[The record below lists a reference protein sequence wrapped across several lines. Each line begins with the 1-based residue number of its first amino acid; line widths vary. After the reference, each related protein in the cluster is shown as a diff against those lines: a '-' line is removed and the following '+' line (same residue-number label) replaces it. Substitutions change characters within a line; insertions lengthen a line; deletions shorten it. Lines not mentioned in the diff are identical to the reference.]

1 MFNVDENRSFLRVSF
16 FDREFDF
23 TSSFATLIIFPDKVR
38 YKIKK
43 LFSFVRL
50 YRKMWNVGSRYLYK
64 VSRVYYTL
72 NIDGIVFP
80 VQTCNGSLNRINLIT
95 AQRKNITCMHRTR
108 DYGMRNDHAIHKSE
122 NKNGRE
128 PVM

>member
-1 MFNVDENRSFLRVSF
+1 MFNIDENRSFLRVSF

-50 YRKMWNVGSRYLYK
+50 YRKIWNVGSRYLYK

-72 NIDGIVFP
+72 NIDGIVSP
-80 VQTCNGSLNRINLIT
+80 V
-95 AQRKNITCMHRTR
+95 
-108 DYGMRNDHAIHKSE
+108 
-122 NKNGRE
+122 
-128 PVM
+128 